1 MPRNSLTK
9 EELKVRVLSLKN
21 DLYNDHVRH
30 DIDMKGLAHKYLNR
44 VLDIIEEYRE

>member
-9 EELKVRVLSLKN
+9 EEMKVRILGLKN
-21 DLYNDHVRH
+21 DLYSEHVRH

-44 VLDIIEEYRE
+44 VLDIIDEYRE